1 MNSRPMRGSDTSS
14 SWAWAPGTRGGLLIA
29 VSGVAALVA
38 TGQIASP
45 RVGDG
50 SSAGVTSSAVAVA
63 IVVVVGY
70 VSRLVPF
77 GSRYLRHDVGVRF
90 SGTVYGASVLAAVVA
105 VSVTE
110 VWLTVLCLGAHVLL
124 VVLVARRPAETS
136 DRPEPG
142 ARAGDRGG
150 GPEPGAPAGDW
161 GGPGRRRGRRS
172 RLGRATAVAASVTPL
187 PVLLAL
193 PWPALATVGWVSSA
207 LLAGLALLAALLA
220 TDDA

>member
-14 SWAWAPGTRGGLLIA
+14 SRARAPGTRGGLLIA

-90 SGTVYGASVLAAVVA
+90 SATVYGAAVLVAVVA

-110 VWLTVLCLGAHVLL
+110 VWLTVVCIGVHVLL

-136 DRPEPG
+136 DHPAPG
-142 ARAGDRGG
+142 VPVGDRG
-150 GPEPGAPAGDW
+150 E
-161 GGPGRRRGRRS
+161 PGRRRGRRS
-172 RLGRATAVAASVTPL
+172 RLRRATAIAASVTPL

-207 LLAGLALLAALLA
+207 VLAGLALLAALLA

>member
-63 IVVVVGY
+63 TVVVVAY

-77 GSRYLRHDVGVRF
+77 GSGYLGHDVGVRF

-110 VWLTVLCLGAHVLL
+110 VRLTVVCLGVHVLL

-136 DRPEPG
+136 DRPET
-142 ARAGDRGG
+142 
-150 GPEPGAPAGDW
+150 GAPAGDR
-161 GGPGRRRGRRS
+161 GEPGPRRGRRS
-172 RLGRATAVAASVTPL
+172 RLRRATAVAASVTPL